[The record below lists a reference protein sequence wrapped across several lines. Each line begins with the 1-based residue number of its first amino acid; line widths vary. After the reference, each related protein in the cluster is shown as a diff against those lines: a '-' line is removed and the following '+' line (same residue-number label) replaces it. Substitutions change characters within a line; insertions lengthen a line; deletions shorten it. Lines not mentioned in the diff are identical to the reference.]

1 MGADFCYS
9 ILPRCKITPERF
21 AAATALIKAFN
32 VDQSDLDAGDPDH
45 EAMQDAFVSYADGGF
60 GRSREVGELYL
71 GGANYYLTGGMSY
84 GDAPTD
90 AYDQMNALICIY
102 DQLEAWSREDVG
114 GVVPELQDKGS
125 AT

>member
-1 MGADFCYS
+1 MGAEFIYS
-9 ILPRCKITPERF
+9 ILPGCKITPERF
-21 AAATALIKAFN
+21 AAATAIIKTFD

-45 EAMQDAFVSYADGGF
+45 ESMQDAFVSYASGVLDED
-60 GRSREVGELYL
+60 RECGHMIIGE
-71 GGANYYLTGGMSY
+71 AQYYVTGGMSW

-90 AYDQMNALICIY
+90 IYDQMNALICIY

-114 GVVPELQDKGS
+114 GVVTEPQDKGS

>member
-32 VDQSDLDAGDPDH
+32 VDESDLDCGDPD
-45 EAMQDAFVSYADGGF
+45 EAAMLSALVCYQGGEF
-60 GRSREVGELYL
+60 DNSREIGTLRIA
-71 GGANYYLTGGMSY
+71 GAIYYLTGGMSY

-102 DQLEAWSREDVG
+102 DQLETWSREDVG
-114 GVVPELQDKGS
+114 GVVPEPQDKGS

>member
-1 MGADFCYS
+1 MGAEFIYS
-9 ILPRCKITPERF
+9 ILPGCKITPERF

-32 VDQSDLDAGDPDH
+32 VDESDLDCGDPDH
-45 EAMQDAFVSYADGGF
+45 DAMLAAFVSYADGGF
-60 GRSREVGELYL
+60 GGSRDVGELHL
-71 GGANYYLTGGMSY
+71 GGASYYLTGGMSY

-102 DQLEAWSREDVG
+102 DQLETWSREDVG
-114 GVVPELQDKGS
+114 GVVPEPQDKGS